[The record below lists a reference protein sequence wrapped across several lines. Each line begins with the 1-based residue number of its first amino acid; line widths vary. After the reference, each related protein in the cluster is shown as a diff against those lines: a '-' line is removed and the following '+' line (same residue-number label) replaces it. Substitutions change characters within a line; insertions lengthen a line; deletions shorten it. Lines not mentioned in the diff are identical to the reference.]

1 MTRCTINKQMLVV
14 FFFFLRTDFF
24 FSGQKLRE
32 KRWRIGARGFF
43 FFFRFVWLE
52 STTSPSCTNCSSPV
66 LRHCRPRPFR
76 TSLFQFP
83 FVFVPLFSLC
93 LSLSASLPSTCVL
106 PSPRAGRQSSH
117 AFWSTGSPSS
127 FHFCSHCGCL
137 VYVVLLLH
145 NKKNLEAALNFV

>member
-1 MTRCTINKQMLVV
+1 MHHKQTNARS
-14 FFFFLRTDFF
+14 FFFLSPYRFLLF
-24 FSGQKLRE
+24 GSKVEGE
-32 KRWRIGARGFF
+32 KVKNRCQRLFF
-43 FFFRFVWLE
+43 FFFVLFDLSLPRHRLVRIVAAPCCAIVGRGLFAPLSFSSLSSSFLSFHFV
-52 STTSPSCTNCSSPV
+52 S
-66 LRHCRPRPFR
+66 
-76 TSLFQFP
+76 
-83 FVFVPLFSLC
+83 